1 MNELDT
7 PITVRIRLDSFF
19 AEKDV
24 TLYRLAADGGH
35 IAVESTRDGDYLV
48 FTTSS
53 VQAQYAVVYDAGFGM
68 YLALTIVFGVLCI
81 GGAVL
86 LIWYFKHK
94 KKLDMSLPKQD
105 E

>member
-1 MNELDT
+1 MTLF
-7 PITVRIRLDSFF
+7 RI
-19 AEKDV
+19 AE
-24 TLYRLAADGGH
+24 DGNV
-35 IAVESTRDGDYLV
+35 AVESTREGDYLT

-53 VQAQYAVVYDAGFGM
+53 VQADYAVAYDAGFDV

-81 GGAVL
+81 GGAGL

-105 E
+105 D